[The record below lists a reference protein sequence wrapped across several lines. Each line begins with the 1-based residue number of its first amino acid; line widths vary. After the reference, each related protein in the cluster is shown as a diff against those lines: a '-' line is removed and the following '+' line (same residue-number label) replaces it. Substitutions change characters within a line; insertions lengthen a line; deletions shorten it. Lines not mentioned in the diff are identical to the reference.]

1 MANTKTPRETVEIEA
16 EVVFSHIV
24 TPYKKNKDD
33 ESGSY
38 NMTVRIAKSDKEQ
51 LNIIAD
57 AVKKILKLEKVSP
70 TLMGL
75 TDGATIQNKDGEPVD
90 PDGYQLMAFGRR
102 SDKGPKPT
110 VVDTNGQKVDLT
122 WEPGTNSSGERSVV
136 ALALSAS
143 PRERT
148 IDNGL
153 VKNKTM
159 VAGYFIRK
167 IMLIDA
173 HPYDY
178 EDDYTFERFGN
189 PKQNATSENQ
199 QTSQQTSQQT
209 DVDDVPDMS
218 DEWQGTQDDEP
229 QF

>member
-1 MANTKTPRETVEIEA
+1 MANTKTPRETFEIEA

-24 TPYKKNKDD
+24 TPYKKNRDD

-38 NMTVRIAKSDKEQ
+38 NMTVRIAKSDKKQ

-57 AVKKILKLEKVSP
+57 AAKKVLNLEKVSP

-75 TDGATIQNKDGEPVD
+75 TDGATIKNKYGEPVD

-102 SDKGPKPT
+102 SDRGPKPT
-110 VVDTNGQKVDLT
+110 VVNIYGQKVYLP

-143 PRERT
+143 PRTRT

-153 VKNKTM
+153 VKNE
-159 VAGYFIRK
+159 VDAAGYFIRK

-178 EDDYTFERFGN
+178 DDDYTFERFGN
-189 PKQNATSENQ
+189 SKQNETPENQ
-199 QTSQQTSQQT
+199 ETSQQTA
-209 DVDDVPDMS
+209 VDRVPDVS
-218 DEWQGTQDDEP
+218 DEWQGTTDDEP